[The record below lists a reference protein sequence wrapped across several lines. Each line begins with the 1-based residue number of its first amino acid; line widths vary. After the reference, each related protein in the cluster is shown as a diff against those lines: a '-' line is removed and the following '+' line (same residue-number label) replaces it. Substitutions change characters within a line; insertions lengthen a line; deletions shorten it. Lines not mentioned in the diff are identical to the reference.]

1 MFATISHYCQCQ
13 GEDAGN
19 SEKQMKKR
27 KNELNVI
34 NLFLST
40 FGMILLV
47 SVTRPKVLYLLTQDY
62 KISTI
67 YFWYNFLYMQDA
79 SE

>member
-1 MFATISHYCQCQ
+1 MLLI
-13 GEDAGN
+13 N
-19 SEKQMKKR
+19 I
-27 KNELNVI
+27 I

-47 SVTRPKVLYLLTQDY
+47 SVTRPKMLYLLTQDY
-62 KISTI
+62 IALTI